1 MKPVSFYLVTDTH
14 YFENELEAGGP
25 AFEKNMLT
33 EQYFVKE
40 SSAIVKSVFERISE
54 DKETDIVII
63 PGDLTKNGEKES
75 HKSFIKELYKLK
87 ESGKKIFVITAGH
100 DYNDSAYVLKGDG
113 RVPVEGTD
121 FDDLCEM
128 YRDFGYGDAI
138 AIDEPTHSYVAQ
150 ITEEVRMLAI
160 CCDSKGQLKGAMDE
174 RHMAWAK
181 EQIDKA
187 KEDNC
192 SVFAICHY
200 PIIPSVPAFDL
211 VGDAKIKEWRK
222 VASFLADNGV
232 ELILT
237 GHMHIQSINE
247 FYSENGNR
255 LIDICTSCLVGSPAK
270 YRKITIDE
278 NSVLK
283 VKTIDV
289 EEFGWDLNGL
299 TAQEY
304 FYNQFFKAIVNRV
317 RGALSG
323 GKGIVK
329 HLKSFGRK
337 RFEKITVGT
346 VERLLFIKRDKALK
360 NKKITELIGEVG
372 VGIFLGDGVHT
383 EDTPVYNFIS
393 GILNRFSFVLKK
405 VEPRLSKDGNKVD
418 LKKML
423 LNTIGNNK
431 GFSDNN
437 AEFTLK

>member
-1 MKPVSFYLVTDTH
+1 MKPVNFYLVTDTH
-14 YFENELEAGGP
+14 YFENELGAGGP

-33 EQYFVKE
+33 EQYFMKE
-40 SSAIVKSVFERISE
+40 SSAIVKTVFDRIIA
-54 DKETDIVII
+54 DKESDIVII
-63 PGDLTKNGEKES
+63 PGDLSKNGEKES
-75 HKSFIKELYKLK
+75 HKSFIKELYRLK
-87 ESGKKIFVITAGH
+87 ENGKKVFVITAGH

-138 AIDEPTHSYVAQ
+138 AIDEPTHSYMAQ
-150 ITEEVRMLAI
+150 ITEGVRMLAI
-160 CCDSKGQLKGAMDE
+160 CCDSKGQPKGAMDE

-232 ELILT
+232 EIILT

-247 FYSENGNR
+247 FYSEKGNR

-283 VKTIDV
+283 VESIDV
-289 EEFGWDLNGL
+289 EDFGWDLNGL

-304 FYNQFFKAIVNRV
+304 FHNHFAEAIVNRV

-323 GKGIVK
+323 GEGIVK
-329 HLKSFGRK
+329 HLKAFGRK

-360 NKKITELIGEVG
+360 NKKVTELIGEVG

-383 EDTPVYNFIS
+383 EGTPVYNFIS
-393 GILNRFSFVLKK
+393 GILKRFSFVLKK
-405 VEPRLSKDGNKVD
+405 VEPKLSKDGNKVD

-423 LNTIGNNK
+423 LDTIGNNK

-437 AEFTLK
+437 AEFNLK

>member
-1 MKPVSFYLVTDTH
+1 MKSVNFYLVTDTH
-14 YFENELEAGGP
+14 YFENELGAGGP

-40 SSAIVKSVFERISE
+40 SSAIVKTVFDRIIE
-54 DKETDIVII
+54 DKDTDIIII

-75 HKSFIKELYKLK
+75 HKSFIKELHRLK
-87 ESGKKIFVITAGH
+87 ENGKKVFVITAGH
-100 DYNDSAYVLKGDG
+100 DYNDSAYILKGDG
-113 RVPVEGTD
+113 PVPVENTD

-138 AIDEPTHSYVAQ
+138 AIDEPTHSYMAQ
-150 ITEEVRMLAI
+150 ITEGVRMLAV
-160 CCDSKGQLKGAMDE
+160 CCDSKGQPKGAIDE

-181 EQIDKA
+181 EQLDKA

-211 VGDAKIKEWRK
+211 VGDAKVKEWQK

-247 FYSENGNR
+247 YYSKKGNR
-255 LIDICTSCLVGSPAK
+255 LIDICTACLVGSPAK

-289 EEFGWDLNGL
+289 EDFGWDLNGL

-304 FYNQFFKAIVNRV
+304 FHRHFAEAIVNRV

-323 GKGIVK
+323 GDGIVK
-329 HLKSFGRK
+329 HLKAFGRK

-346 VERLLFIKRDKALK
+346 VERLLFLKRDKAIK

-372 VGIFLGDGVHT
+372 VGIFLGDGAHT
-383 EDTPVYNFIS
+383 EGTPVYNFIS

-405 VEPRLSKDGNKVD
+405 VEPKLSKDGNKVD
-418 LKKML
+418 LRSML

>member
-14 YFENELEAGGP
+14 YFENELGAGGP
-25 AFEKNMLT
+25 AFEKKMLT
-33 EQYFVKE
+33 EQYFMKE
-40 SSAIVKSVFERISE
+40 SSAIVKTVFDRIIA
-54 DKETDIVII
+54 DKESDIVII
-63 PGDLTKNGEKES
+63 PGDLSKNGEKES
-75 HKSFIKELYKLK
+75 HKSFIKELYRLK
-87 ESGKKIFVITAGH
+87 ENGKKVFVITAGH

-138 AIDEPTHSYVAQ
+138 AIDEPTHSYMAQ
-150 ITEEVRMLAI
+150 ITEGVRMLAI
-160 CCDSKGQLKGAMDE
+160 CCDSKGQPKGAMDE

-247 FYSENGNR
+247 FYSEKGNR

-283 VKTIDV
+283 VESIDV
-289 EEFGWDLNGL
+289 EDFGWDLNGL

-304 FYNQFFKAIVNRV
+304 FHSHFAEAIINRV

-323 GKGIVK
+323 GEGIVK
-329 HLKSFGRK
+329 HLKAFGRK

-346 VERLLFIKRDKALK
+346 VERLLFIKRDKVLK
-360 NKKITELIGEVG
+360 NKKVTELIGEVG

-383 EDTPVYNFIS
+383 EGTPVYNFIS
-393 GILNRFSFVLKK
+393 GILKRFSFVLKK
-405 VEPRLSKDGNKVD
+405 VEPKLSKDGNKVD

-423 LNTIGNNK
+423 LDTIGNNK

-437 AEFTLK
+437 AEFNLK

>member
-14 YFENELEAGGP
+14 YFENELGAGGK

-40 SSAIVKSVFERISE
+40 SSAIVKSTFARIIE

-75 HKSFIKELYKLK
+75 HNSFIKELHKLK
-87 ESGKKIFVITAGH
+87 ENGKRVYVITAGH
-100 DYNDSAYVLKGDG
+100 DYNDSAYILKDDG

-121 FDDLCEM
+121 FNDLCDM

-138 AIDEPTHSYVAQ
+138 AVDEPTHSYMAQ
-150 ITEEVRMLAI
+150 ISDGVRMLAI
-160 CCDSKGQLKGAMDE
+160 CCDSKGQPKGAMDE

-181 EQIDKA
+181 EHIDKA

-200 PIIPSVPAFDL
+200 PIIPSVPVFDL

-247 FYSENGNR
+247 YYSENGNR

-304 FYNQFFKAIVNRV
+304 FHSHFAEAIINRV

-323 GKGIVK
+323 GEGIVK
-329 HLKSFGRK
+329 HLKAFGRK

-360 NKKITELIGEVG
+360 NKKVTELIGEVG

-383 EDTPVYNFIS
+383 EGTPVYNFIS
-393 GILNRFSFVLKK
+393 GILKRFSFVLKK
-405 VEPRLSKDGNKVD
+405 LEPKLSKNGIKVD
-418 LKKML
+418 LKSML
-423 LNTIGNNK
+423 LDTIGNNK

>member
-14 YFENELEAGGP
+14 YFENALEAGGP

-75 HKSFIKELYKLK
+75 HKSFIKELHRLK
-87 ESGKKIFVITAGH
+87 ENGKKIFVITAGH

-113 RVPVEGTD
+113 RVPVESTD

-138 AIDEPTHSYVAQ
+138 AIDEPTHSYMAQ
-150 ITEEVRMLAI
+150 ITEEIRMLAI
-160 CCDSKGQLKGAMDE
+160 CCDSKGQPKGAMDE

-181 EQIDKA
+181 EQLDKA
-187 KEDNC
+187 KKDNC

-247 FYSENGNR
+247 FYSEKGNR

-283 VKTIDV
+283 VKSIDV
-289 EEFGWDLNGL
+289 EDFGWDLNGL

-304 FYNQFFKAIVNRV
+304 FHNHFAEAIVNRV

-329 HLKSFGRK
+329 HLKAFAKK

-346 VERLLFIKRDKALK
+346 IKRLFFIKKDKSFDD
-360 NKKITELIGEVG
+360 KKLTSLVGEVG
-372 VGIFLGDGVHT
+372 VGIFLGDGPHI
-383 EDTPVYNFIS
+383 EGTPVHNLIS

-405 VEPRLSKDGNKVD
+405 VEPKLSKDGNKVD
-418 LKKML
+418 LRNML

-437 AEFTLK
+437 AEFKLK